1 MVPKPPRRCVASLL
15 QRRTAMPKPTTG
27 EPPGQPPA
35 SGDNVV
41 PLHPDPDPVQRDRT
55 LCQAILESACD
66 YAIITT
72 DPNNLITSWNAGARN
87 LLGWAEAEALGMD
100 GGRLFTP
107 EDRERGAPEAEMAQA
122 REAGRAE
129 DERWHLR
136 RDGSRFW
143 GSGLMMPLRDSPV
156 PGFLKIMR
164 DRTERRQAE
173 AALAAAHRRTSEI
186 LESITDAFYAVDR
199 DWRLTYVN
207 RGTEQLWGKP
217 RDQLLGRRLGEVFAD
232 VAGLEATEDY
242 RLHLQAARG
251 RVPVQAEFRSAV
263 LERWVGISLYPQAE
277 GGLAVYFRDV
287 SVRKEAEERQAL
299 LLQELAHRVKNTLAL
314 VLSLARQTG
323 ARATAVAGFLDL
335 FEGRLR
341 ALAVVH
347 ELLTESG
354 WRSASLVELA
364 RMVLAAHAG
373 PGERDGEKRIT
384 IAIEDD
390 VALRPA
396 TVQDLVL
403 ILHELATNAA
413 KHGALAVPG
422 GTVTL
427 EGGVADG
434 ALVLV
439 WREDG
444 GPPVA
449 RPEKRGFGTTLLE
462 QAVKHQQGGRV
473 EFDWQRPHGLACR
486 LHLPLA
492 AVADGAGERS

>member
-1 MVPKPPRRCVASLL
+1 MPELTTGTPPPQPPPKP
-15 QRRTAMPKPTTG
+15 G
-27 EPPGQPPA
+27 G
-35 SGDNVV
+35 NVV
-41 PLHPDPDPVQRDRT
+41 PLRGVSDPAHHDAT
-55 LCQAILESACD
+55 LCHAILESASD
-66 YAIITT
+66 YAIITI
-72 DPNNLITSWNAGARN
+72 DPNGRITSWNAGARN
-87 LLGWAEAEALGMD
+87 LLGWEETEALGMD
-100 GGRLFTP
+100 GRLLFTP
-107 EDRERGAPEAEMAQA
+107 EDRECGAPEAEMAQA

-136 RDGSRFW
+136 QDGSRFW
-143 GSGLMMPLRDSPV
+143 GSGLMMPLRDSPT

-173 AALAAAHRRTSEI
+173 AALAAAHHRTSEI
-186 LESITDAFYAVDR
+186 LESITDAFYAVDS

-207 RGTEQLWGKP
+207 RCTEQLWGKP
-217 RDQLLGRRLGEVFAD
+217 RDQLLGRRLWEVFSG
-232 VAGLEATEDY
+232 VAGLDATEDY
-242 RLHLQAARG
+242 RLHAQAARG
-251 RVPVQAEFRSAV
+251 RAPVQAEFRSAV
-263 LERWVGISLYPQAE
+263 LGSWVSVSLYPQND
-277 GGLAVYFRDV
+277 GGLSVYFRDIGA
-287 SVRKEAEERQAL
+287 RKEAEERQAL
-299 LLQELAHRVKNTLAL
+299 LLHELAHRVKNTLAL

-323 ARATAVAGFLDL
+323 ARATTVASFLHL

-341 ALAVVH
+341 ALAVVQ

-364 RMVLAAHAG
+364 RMVLAAHGG
-373 PGERDGEKRIT
+373 PGEEDGGKRIT
-384 IAIEDD
+384 VALEDD
-390 VALRPA
+390 VALQPA

-422 GTVTL
+422 GSVTL
-427 EGGVADG
+427 EGRVEDD

-449 RPEKRGFGTTLLE
+449 KPDKRGFGTTLLE
-462 QAVKHQQGGRV
+462 HAVKHQQGGWV
-473 EFDWQRPHGLACR
+473 EFDWQRPEGLACT

-492 AVADGAGERS
+492 AVVEGAGERN

>member
-1 MVPKPPRRCVASLL
+1 
-15 QRRTAMPKPTTG
+15 MPEPTTG
-27 EPPGQPPA
+27 MPPRQPP
-35 SGDNVV
+35 SKPGNNVV
-41 PLHPDPDPVQRDRT
+41 HLGPDPAHRDAT
-55 LCQAILESACD
+55 LCHAILESASD

-72 DPNNLITSWNAGARN
+72 DLNGRITSWNAGARN
-87 LLGWAEAEALGMD
+87 LLGWEEAEALGMY
-100 GGRLFTP
+100 GRLLFTP
-107 EDRERGAPEAEMAQA
+107 EDREHGAPEAEMAQA
-122 REAGRAE
+122 QAAGRAE

-143 GSGLMMPLRDSPV
+143 GSGLMTPLRHSTI

-164 DRTERRQAE
+164 DRTDRQQAQ
-173 AALAAAHRRTSEI
+173 AALAAAHHRTSEI

-207 RGTEQLWGKP
+207 CCTEQLWGRP
-217 RDQLLGRRLGEVFAD
+217 REQLLGRRLWEVFPD
-232 VAGLEATEDY
+232 VAGLQATEDY
-242 RLHLQAARG
+242 QLHVQAARD
-251 RVPVQAEFRSAV
+251 RTPVQAEFRSAV
-263 LERWVGISLYPQAE
+263 LQSWVSISLYPQAD
-277 GGLAVYFRDV
+277 GGLSVYFRDV

-314 VLSLARQTG
+314 VLALARQTG

-364 RMVLAAHAG
+364 QMVLAAHGG
-373 PGERDGEKRIT
+373 PGEADGAERIT
-384 IAIEDD
+384 IALADD

-413 KHGALAVPG
+413 KHGALAMPG
-422 GTVTL
+422 GVVTL
-427 EGGVADG
+427 EGRIEDD

-444 GPPVA
+444 GPPA
-449 RPEKRGFGTTLLE
+449 AAPLKRGFGTTLLE
-462 QAVKHQQGGRV
+462 QVVKHQQGGRV
-473 EFDWQRPHGLACR
+473 EFDWQRPGGLACT
-486 LHLPLA
+486 LYLPLA
-492 AVADGAGERS
+492 AVADGAGERN

>member
-1 MVPKPPRRCVASLL
+1 M
-15 QRRTAMPKPTTG
+15 T
-27 EPPGQPPA
+27 
-35 SGDNVV
+35 
-41 PLHPDPDPVQRDRT
+41 
-55 LCQAILESACD
+55 
-66 YAIITT
+66 
-72 DPNNLITSWNAGARN
+72 
-87 LLGWAEAEALGMD
+87 
-100 GGRLFTP
+100 
-107 EDRERGAPEAEMAQA
+107 
-122 REAGRAE
+122 
-129 DERWHLR
+129 
-136 RDGSRFW
+136 
-143 GSGLMMPLRDSPV
+143 PLRDSPV

-173 AALAAAHRRTSEI
+173 AALAAAHRRTAEI

-207 RGTEQLWGKP
+207 RCAEQLWGKP
-217 RDQLLGRRLGEVFAD
+217 REQLLGCRLWEVFAD

-242 RLHLQAARG
+242 RLHAQAARD
-251 RVPVQAEFRSAV
+251 RAPVQAEFRSAV
-263 LERWVGISLYPQAE
+263 LQSWVSISLYPQAD
-277 GGLAVYFRDV
+277 GGLSAYFRDIGM
-287 SVRKEAEERQAL
+287 RKEAEERQAL

-323 ARATAVAGFLDL
+323 ARATAVEGFLEL

-341 ALAVVH
+341 ALTVVH

-364 RMVLAAHAG
+364 RMVLAAHGG
-373 PGERDGEKRIT
+373 PGEENGNERIT

-413 KHGALAVPG
+413 KHGALVMPG

-427 EGGVADG
+427 EGRVEGD

-439 WREDG
+439 WSEQG

-449 RPEKRGFGTTLLE
+449 RPDKRGFGTTLLE
-462 QAVKHQQGGRV
+462 QAVRHQQGGWV
-473 EFDWQRPHGLACR
+473 AFDWQRPEGLACT

-492 AVADGAGERS
+492 AVADRAGERN

>member
-1 MVPKPPRRCVASLL
+1 
-15 QRRTAMPKPTTG
+15 MPEPTTG
-27 EPPGQPPA
+27 TPPRQPTKPA
-35 SGDNVV
+35 DNVV
-41 PLHPDPDPVQRDRT
+41 RLRRDPDPAQRDRT
-55 LCQAILESACD
+55 LCRAILESASD
-66 YAIITT
+66 YAIITI
-72 DPNNLITSWNAGARN
+72 DLDGRITSWNAGARN
-87 LLGWAEAEALGMD
+87 LLGWEEAEALGMD
-100 GGRLFTP
+100 GRLLFTP

-143 GSGLMMPLRDSPV
+143 GSGLMTPLRDSPV

-173 AALAAAHRRTSEI
+173 AALAAAHHRTAEI

-207 RGTEQLWGKP
+207 RCAEQLWGKP
-217 RDQLLGRRLGEVFAD
+217 RDQLLGCRLWEVFAD

-242 RLHLQAARG
+242 RLHAQAARG

-263 LERWVGISLYPQAE
+263 LERWVSISLYPQAE
-277 GGLAVYFRDV
+277 GGLAVYFRDIGR
-287 SVRKEAEERQAL
+287 RKEAEERQAL

-323 ARATAVAGFLDL
+323 ARATAVEGFLEL

-364 RMVLAAHAG
+364 RMVLAAHGG
-373 PGERDGEKRIT
+373 PGEENGNQRIT

-413 KHGALAVPG
+413 KHGALVMPG

-427 EGGVADG
+427 EGRVEGD

-439 WREDG
+439 WSEQG

-449 RPEKRGFGTTLLE
+449 KPDKRGFGTTLLE
-462 QAVKHQQGGRV
+462 QAVRHQQGGWV
-473 EFDWQRPHGLACR
+473 AFDWQRPEGLACT

-492 AVADGAGERS
+492 AVADGAGERN